1 VTICPEDADA
11 VRADDE
17 MIERLRAG
25 DPPPDPPD
33 PLWALL
39 AAWRDDVRSAST
51 SSLDRPAVGG
61 SAGSLG

>member
-1 VTICPEDADA
+1 MICPEDADA

-17 MIERLRAG
+17 MIERLRAR

-39 AAWRDDVRSAST
+39 AVWRDDVRSAST
-51 SSLDRPAVGG
+51 SSLDRRP
-61 SAGSLG
+61 

>member
-25 DPPPDPPD
+25 GPPPDPD
-33 PLWALL
+33 PLWTLL
-39 AAWRDDVRSAST
+39 AAWRDDVRRART
-51 SSLDRPAVGG
+51 SGLDRRP
-61 SAGSLG
+61 